1 MGDSIA
7 MNEFERLK
15 GTSQSAPERAIVT
28 GATSGIGRATA
39 LRLARR
45 GARVGIV
52 GRNEA
57 SARSLRE
64 EIEALGGEAFIAL
77 ADVARVE
84 EVEQAVRECVRAFGG
99 INTVVASAGVAPVGN
114 VVDGSLEDWNHCISV
129 NLNSVFYLA
138 RFTMPELIKTR
149 GTMTIITSDAGMWG
163 DSNFAAYIASKHGT
177 HGLLKSLALD
187 FGKFGVRTNAVC
199 PGFVETPMADKL
211 LASLTQ
217 DKLDALR
224 KAVPLNRFAQP
235 EDVADV
241 VAHLSSDEARHAN
254 GLEYRLDG
262 GKTCG
267 HYKP

>member
-1 MGDSIA
+1 MTNYD
-7 MNEFERLK
+7 RLK
-15 GTSQSAPERAIVT
+15 GTSETAPERALVT

-45 GARVGIV
+45 GAIVGLV

-57 SARSLRE
+57 AAVKLRD
-64 EIEALGGEAFIAL
+64 EIRALGGEAFIAL
-77 ADVARVE
+77 ADVSQFDETKA
-84 EVEQAVRECVRAFGG
+84 AVRNFVEAYGG
-99 INTVVASAGVAPVGN
+99 IETTVASAGVAPT
-114 VVDGSLEDWNHCISV
+114 GSVTDTTLEDWDLGISV
-129 NLNSVFYLA
+129 NLNAVFYLSRA
-138 RFTMPELIKTR
+138 VLPELIKTR
-149 GTMTIITSDAGMWG
+149 GTLTIISSDAGMWG
-163 DSNFAAYIASKHGT
+163 DSNFAAYIASKHGV
-177 HGLLKSLALD
+177 HGLMKSLALD
-187 FGKFGVRTNAVC
+187 YGRYGVRTNAVC

-211 LASLTQ
+211 LAELSPSQLA
-217 DKLDALR
+217 ALR
-224 KAVPLNRFAQP
+224 NAVPLARFAQP